1 MRALLSALIATL
13 AFAPSL
19 YAQDDATARQEAAA
33 ARALFEEGVAFFDR
47 GELESAEDRFRRS
60 LAIRRTDS
68 VMFNLAAVLVRGGRF
83 VESQE
88 LFRRVA
94 ASEGASERLRA
105 EARARADVVGPRIAR
120 LTVEVTGDPSSARI
134 RVDALELSPAMIGVP
149 IPVDPGVRRVVA
161 EVGARVVLD
170 RTIEL
175 GEGGREEIRVVLE
188 VASAEDAARTVE
200 RSEESAPVAPAAGA
214 DVTGE
219 WWLWTLVAVGV
230 AALVAGGIAIGLAVD
245 EARYFSGNLGR
256 IALP

>member
-1 MRALLSALIATL
+1 MRALVAALIATL
-13 AFAPSL
+13 ACAPSL
-19 YAQDDATARQEAAA
+19 LHAQDDATARQEAAA

-68 VMFNLAAVLVRGGRF
+68 VMFNLAAVLVRRGHL

-94 ASEGASERLRA
+94 ASEGASERLRG
-105 EARARADVVGPRIAR
+105 EARARAEEVGPRIAR
-120 LTVEVTGDPSSARI
+120 LTVEVSGDATSARI
-134 RVDALELSPAMIGVP
+134 RVDELELSAAMIGVP
-149 IPVDPGVRRVVA
+149 IPVDPGARRVVA
-161 EVGARVVLD
+161 EVGGRAVHD

-188 VASAEDAARTVE
+188 VASAEDAARTVALP
-200 RSEESAPVAPAAGA
+200 EEGPAAPAPAG

-230 AALVAGGIAIGLAVD
+230 AALIAGGVAIGLAVD
-245 EARYFSGNLGR
+245 DSRYFSGNLGR
-256 IALP
+256 IVLP

>member
-1 MRALLSALIATL
+1 MRALLAALIATL
-13 AFAPSL
+13 ACAPPV

-33 ARALFEEGVAFFDR
+33 ARALFEEGIAFFDR

-88 LFRRVA
+88 LFRQVA
-94 ASEGASERLRA
+94 ASEGASERLRG
-105 EARARADVVGPRIAR
+105 EARARAAEVGPRIAR
-120 LTVEVTGDPSSARI
+120 LTVEVTGDASSARI

-149 IPVDPGVRRVVA
+149 IPVDPGARRVVA
-161 EVGARVVLD
+161 EVDGRAVLD

-175 GEGGREEIRVVLE
+175 AEGGREEIRVALE
-188 VASAEDAARTVE
+188 VASAEEAARTVPLP
-200 RSEESAPVAPAAGA
+200 EEGVPAAPAPA

-219 WWLWTLVAVGV
+219 WWLWTIVAVGV
-230 AALVAGGIAIGLAVD
+230 AALIAGGVAIGLALD